1 MADPSLAL
9 QIAIVGALKGA
20 TELAGLVDDRIFDRV
35 HDNATLPYV
44 SLGPD
49 QVLSDDA
56 DCVDGFEIFPQID
69 CWSRTVGKPEV
80 KAVAGVVRQIL
91 HGAELVLSDFRLVE
105 IRHQSTRY
113 LTDPD
118 GLTSHAAMTF
128 RALVDTAT
136 AT

>member
-1 MADPSLAL
+1 MSDPSLEL
-9 QIAIVGALKGA
+9 QIAIVGVLKGDSG
-20 TELAGLVDDRIFDRV
+20 LAGLVDDRIFDRV
-35 HDNATLPYV
+35 HPSAAVPYI

-56 DCVDGFEIFPQID
+56 DCVEGFEIFPQID
-69 CWSRTVGKPEV
+69 IWSRAVGKSEV
-80 KAVAGVVRQIL
+80 KAIAGVVRGAL
-91 HGAELVLSDFRLVE
+91 HDVDLTLTDFRLVE
-105 IRHQSTRY
+105 IRHQNTRY